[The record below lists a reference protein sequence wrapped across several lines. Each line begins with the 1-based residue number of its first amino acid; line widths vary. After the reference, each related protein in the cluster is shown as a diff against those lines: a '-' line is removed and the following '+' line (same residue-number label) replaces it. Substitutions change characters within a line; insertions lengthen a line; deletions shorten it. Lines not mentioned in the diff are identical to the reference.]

1 MADQTTPGTKDQ
13 GERTPRLYA
22 RWEAANRFF
31 EDAARW
37 ASQLCNRL
45 WVSYVDVGKTARTV
59 LPSDR
64 FGNVVLRVERL
75 APIVRIVLMRA

>member
-1 MADQTTPGTKDQ
+1 MEYNALNIQ
-13 GERTPRLYA
+13 LYA

-45 WVSYVDVGKTARTV
+45 WVSYVDVGKTARTYLCLSQRF
-59 LPSDR
+59 LPNDL
-64 FGNVVLRVERL
+64 LRHLDVDLR
-75 APIVRIVLMRA
+75 